1 MIEVIPFPARPSA
14 SFATQLKSAAE
25 DPKIEGIIIEFPS
38 DDPTTDE
45 DLELWLRGDGVT
57 DSLRET
63 LRSLETQP
71 KPSVALIHQSLSGL
85 AFEVALACHKRF
97 VSNPDVAFR
106 WPWFDLGLLPALGTG
121 RRLSHFA
128 GLEKAV
134 QVLLFGAPLSHAE
147 IDLKNSAI
155 EISDNGRETA
165 ENWIKGHPKP
175 VQPWDETDITRSP
188 LFSQTLANRDI
199 LQRAYLQLRKRTPAD
214 DGAGSLLLQA
224 FHDGLERSFA
234 GALRIEKAAYQKA
247 RGLVSTRNRVYVQ
260 HELRQR
266 AIGRAASQANSVGLI
281 GVLGAGLMGTG
292 IALSALMAG
301 RKVIL
306 FEIDAEAAKRS
317 SARIEKILSRQP
329 ADSLSRL
336 QVTQQLR
343 DLSHCDFVIEAVF
356 ERFDVKT
363 DLLKKVGSIVSKE
376 AIIASNTTTFPISE
390 LATAVPDSSQ
400 FIGTHFFA
408 PVEQME
414 LLEIILGRQTTDAT
428 LNKALALA
436 QALRKTPVVVRDGPG
451 FYTSRVVMAYVQ
463 EALFMLAEGT
473 SPTLIDQ
480 CARNAGM
487 IIGPLAMA
495 DLTSLE
501 LLADIFRNLSKHGRG
516 AAADSERTLEI
527 LSRFLSAGRKGRKSG
542 AGIYDYPA
550 PGERHEWQGLTD
562 WFPRSPQSDPEII
575 NRLFYIQTVE
585 TLHTLKE
592 GIIAEAETADLAS
605 VLGWRYP
612 VFRGGPMR
620 YLENTGKERFE
631 ATRQGLEKKF
641 GRRFA
646 LP

>member
-1 MIEVIPFPARPSA
+1 MIEVIPFPACLSA
-14 SFATQLKSAAE
+14 SFVTVLKDAAE
-25 DPKIEGIIIEFPS
+25 DSKIEGIILEFS
-38 DDPTTDE
+38 DAKPAPDDE
-45 DLELWLRGDGVT
+45 LELLLRGDEVI
-57 DSLRET
+57 DSLRDT

-85 AFEVALACHKRF
+85 AFEVALACQTRV
-97 VSNPDVAFR
+97 VSNSEVSFQ
-106 WPWFDLGLLPALGTG
+106 WPWCELGLLPALGTT
-121 RRLSHFA
+121 RRLAHIA

-134 QVLLFGAPLSHAE
+134 QVLLFGAPMSHAE
-147 IDLKNSAI
+147 IAPGNNRQD
-155 EISDNGRETA
+155 ISSDGRETA
-165 ENWIKGHPKP
+165 ENWIKDHPSP
-175 VQPWDETDITRSP
+175 VQPWDENDITRSP
-188 LFSQTLANRDI
+188 LFSQTLSNREI
-199 LQRAYLQLRKRTPAD
+199 LQRAYLQLRKRTAAD

-224 FHDGLERSFA
+224 FHDGLERSFT

-247 RGLVSTRNRVYVQ
+247 RALVSTQNRIYVQ
-260 HELRQR
+260 QELRQR
-266 AIGRAASQANSVGLI
+266 AIRRATSQTDTVEVI
-281 GVLGAGLMGTG
+281 GVLGGGLMGTG
-292 IALSALMAG
+292 IALSALLAG
-301 RKVIL
+301 RQVIL
-306 FEIDAEAAKRS
+306 FEVDPEAAKRS
-317 SARIEKILSRQP
+317 SGRIDKILDQHSAQ
-329 ADSLSRL
+329 SLSRL
-336 QVTQQLR
+336 QVTQQLG
-343 DLSHCDFVIEAVF
+343 DLARCDFVIEAVF

-363 DLLKKVGSIVSKE
+363 DLLKRVGSIVSKP

-390 LATAVPDSSQ
+390 LATAVPDPGQ

-414 LLEIILGRQTTDAT
+414 LLEIILGHQTTDAT
-428 LNKALALA
+428 LHKALALA
-436 QALRKTPVVVRDGPG
+436 KALGKTPVVVRDGPG

-463 EALFMLAEGT
+463 EALLMLAEGA

-501 LLADIFRNLSKHGRG
+501 LLADIFRNLLKHGRG
-516 AAADSERTLEI
+516 AAAESGRTLEI

-542 AGIYDYPA
+542 SGIYDYPS
-550 PGERHEWQGLTD
+550 PGERHEWPGLTN
-562 WFPRSPQSDPEII
+562 WFPYSSQSDLEIT

-592 GIIAEAETADLAS
+592 GIIAEPESANLAS

-612 VFRGGPMR
+612 SFRGGVMR

-641 GRRFA
+641 GPRFA

>member
-1 MIEVIPFPARPSA
+1 MIELIPFPADSA
-14 SFATQLKSAAE
+14 YFATELKSAAE
-25 DPKIEGIIIEFPS
+25 DPKIEGIIIEFSGNGPAF
-38 DDPTTDE
+38 DQE
-45 DLELWLRGDGVT
+45 LELLRRGDDVI
-57 DSLRET
+57 DLLRDT

-71 KPSVALIHQSLSGL
+71 KPSLAVIHQSLGGL
-85 AFEVALACHKRF
+85 AFEVALACHKRI
-97 VSNPDVAFR
+97 VSNPDITFQ

-121 RRLSHFA
+121 LRLSHIV
-128 GLEKAV
+128 GIEKAV
-134 QVLLFGAPLSHAE
+134 QVLLFGTRISHGE
-147 IDLKNSAI
+147 TDFKHDPT
-155 EISDNGRETA
+155 EISNNGRETA
-165 ENWIKGHPKP
+165 EHWIKHHPKP

-199 LQRAYLQLRKRTPAD
+199 LQRAYLQLRKRTPSD

-224 FHDGLERSFA
+224 FHDGLERSFV
-234 GALRIEKAAYQKA
+234 GSLRIEKAAYQKA
-247 RGLVSTRNRVYVQ
+247 RGLVSTQNRIYVQ
-260 HELRQR
+260 HELRRR
-266 AIGRAASQANSVGLI
+266 AIERAASAPDSVELI

-306 FEIDAEAAKRS
+306 VEIDTEAAKRS
-317 SARIEKILSRQP
+317 SARIEKILSRHP

-336 QVTQQLR
+336 QVTQQLG

-390 LATAVPDSSQ
+390 LATAVPDPRQ

-463 EALFMLAEGT
+463 EALFLLEEGN

-527 LSRFLSAGRKGRKSG
+527 LSRFLSSGRKGRKSG

-562 WFPRSPQSDPEII
+562 WFSRSAQSDPEIT

-592 GIIAEAETADLAS
+592 GIIAEPETADLAS

-612 VFRGGPMR
+612 VFRGGPMQ
-620 YLENTGKERFE
+620 YLKNTGKERFE
-631 ATRQGLEKKF
+631 ATRQGLGKNF

>member
-1 MIEVIPFPARPSA
+1 MIEVIPFSAHLSA
-14 SFATQLKSAAE
+14 SFTTQLKSAAE
-25 DPKIEGIIIEFPS
+25 DPKIEGIIIEFSSS
-38 DDPTTDE
+38 DSTADE
-45 DLELWLRGDGVT
+45 DLELWLRGDDVI

-85 AFEVALACHKRF
+85 AFEVALACQKRI
-97 VSNPDVAFR
+97 VSNPGVAFR
-106 WPWFDLGLLPALGTG
+106 WPWFDLGFLPALGTG
-121 RRLSHFA
+121 RRLSHLA

-134 QVLLFGAPLSHAE
+134 QVLLFGAPLSLAE
-147 IDLKNSAI
+147 IHLNNDAT

-165 ENWIKGHPKP
+165 ENWIKSHPKP
-175 VQPWDETDITRSP
+175 VRPWDETDIMRSP

-247 RGLVSTRNRVYVQ
+247 RGLVSTQNRIYVQ
-260 HELRQR
+260 YELRQR
-266 AIGRAASQANSVGLI
+266 AIGRAASETNSVELI

-306 FEIDAEAAKRS
+306 FEIDTEAAKRS
-317 SARIEKILSRQP
+317 SARIEKILSQHP
-329 ADSLSRL
+329 PDSLSRL
-336 QVTQQLR
+336 QVTQQLG

-516 AAADSERTLEI
+516 AASESERTLEI
-527 LSRFLSAGRKGRKSG
+527 LSRFLLAGRKGRKSG

-575 NRLFYIQTVE
+575 NRLFHIQTVE

-592 GIIAEAETADLAS
+592 EIIAEPETADLAS

-631 ATRQGLEKKF
+631 ATRQGLENKF

>member
-1 MIEVIPFPARPSA
+1 MIDVIPFPARPSA
-14 SFATQLKSAAE
+14 SFTTQLKSAAE
-25 DPKIEGIIIEFPS
+25 DPKIEGIIIEFSS
-38 DDPTTDE
+38 DDSTADE
-45 DLELWLRGDGVT
+45 DLELWLRGDDVI

-71 KPSVALIHQSLSGL
+71 KPSVALIHKSLSGL
-85 AFEVALACHKRF
+85 AFEVALACQKRI

-121 RRLSHFA
+121 RRLSHLA

-134 QVLLFGAPLSHAE
+134 QVLLFGAPLSLAE
-147 IDLKNSAI
+147 IHLNNDAT
-155 EISDNGRETA
+155 EISDNGRQTA

-199 LQRAYLQLRKRTPAD
+199 LQRAYLQLRKRTPTD

-247 RGLVSTRNRVYVQ
+247 RGLVSTQNRIYVQ

-266 AIGRAASQANSVGLI
+266 AIGRAASETNSVELI

-292 IALSALMAG
+292 IALSVLMAG
-301 RKVIL
+301 HKVIL
-306 FEIDAEAAKRS
+306 FEIDTEAAKRS
-317 SARIEKILSRQP
+317 SARIEKILSQHP
-329 ADSLSRL
+329 PDSLSRL
-336 QVTQQLR
+336 QVTQQLG

-390 LATAVPDSSQ
+390 LATAVPESSQ

-463 EALFMLAEGT
+463 EALLMLAEGT

-516 AAADSERTLEI
+516 AAAESERTLEI

-550 PGERHEWQGLTD
+550 PGERHGWQGLTD

-592 GIIAEAETADLAS
+592 GIIAESETADLAS

-631 ATRQGLEKKF
+631 ATRQGLENKF

>member
-14 SFATQLKSAAE
+14 SFAAQLKSAVE
-25 DPKIEGIIIEFPS
+25 DQKIEGIIVEFS
-38 DDPTTDE
+38 GADPTADE
-45 DLELWLRGDGVT
+45 DLESWLRGDAVI

-85 AFEVALACHKRF
+85 AFEVALACHQRI

-106 WPWFDLGLLPALGTG
+106 WPWFDLGLLPALGTA

-134 QVLLFGAPLSHAE
+134 QVLLFGAPLSHTE
-147 IDLKNSAI
+147 IDLKNGAT

-175 VQPWDETDITRSP
+175 VQPWDKADITRSP
-188 LFSQTLANRDI
+188 LCSQTLANRDI
-199 LQRAYLQLRKRTPAD
+199 LQRAYLQLRKRTPTD

-247 RGLVSTRNRVYVQ
+247 RGLVSTQNRIYVQ

-266 AIGRAASQANSVGLI
+266 AIGRAASQTNSVGLV

-336 QVTQQLR
+336 QVTQQLE

-501 LLADIFRNLSKHGRG
+501 LLGDIFRNLSKHGRG
-516 AAADSERTLEI
+516 AATDSERTLEI

-542 AGIYDYPA
+542 AGIYDYPT
-550 PGERHEWQGLTD
+550 PSERHEWQGLTD

-592 GIIAEAETADLAS
+592 GIIAEPEAADLAS

-631 ATRQGLEKKF
+631 ATRQNLEKKV

>member
-14 SFATQLKSAAE
+14 SFATQLKSAAG
-25 DPKIEGIIIEFPS
+25 DPEIEGIIIEFS
-38 DDPTTDE
+38 GADPTADE
-45 DLELWLRGDGVT
+45 ELELLLRGDDVI
-57 DSLRET
+57 DLLRET

-71 KPSVALIHQSLSGL
+71 KPSVALVDQSLSGL

-97 VSNPDVAFR
+97 VSNPDVVLR
-106 WPWFDLGLLPALGTG
+106 WPWFDLGLLPALGTV

-128 GLEKAV
+128 GLEKAL
-134 QVLLFGAPLSHAE
+134 QVFLFGAPLPHAE
-147 IDLKNSAI
+147 IDLKNGAT
-155 EISDNGRETA
+155 EIRDNGRKTA

-175 VQPWDETDITRSP
+175 AQPWDETDITRSP

-247 RGLVSTRNRVYVQ
+247 RGLVSTQNRIYVQ

-266 AIGRAASQANSVGLI
+266 AIRRAASQTNSVGLV

-501 LLADIFRNLSKHGRG
+501 LLADIFRTLSEHGRG

-542 AGIYDYPA
+542 AGIYDYPS
-550 PGERHEWQGLTD
+550 PGERHEWQGLAE

-585 TLHTLKE
+585 TLYTLKE
-592 GIIAEAETADLAS
+592 GIIAEPETADLAS

-631 ATRQGLEKKF
+631 ATRQGLEKRF

>member
-1 MIEVIPFPARPSA
+1 MIEVIPFPACPSVPFVA
-14 SFATQLKSAAE
+14 ALKNAAE
-25 DPKIEGIIIEFPS
+25 DPKTEGVIVEFS
-38 DDPTTDE
+38 DANPVTGE
-45 DLELWLRGDGVT
+45 ELELLLQGNGVI
-57 DSLRET
+57 DSLRDA

-71 KPSVALIHQSLSGL
+71 KPCVALIHQSLSGL
-85 AFEVALACHKRF
+85 AFEVALACHTRMI
-97 VSNPDVAFR
+97 SNPDVTFQ
-106 WPWFDLGLLPALGTG
+106 WPWLDLGLLPALGTG
-121 RRLSHFA
+121 RRLSQVA

-134 QVLLFGAPLSHAE
+134 QVLLFGVRIPPSEIAP
-147 IDLKNSAI
+147 KNDRTQ
-155 EISDNGRETA
+155 ISDNGRETA
-165 ENWIKGHPKP
+165 ENWIKLHPKP
-175 VQPWDETDITRSP
+175 LQPWDETDITRSP
-188 LFSQTLANRDI
+188 LFSQTLVNREI
-199 LQRAYLQLRKRTPAD
+199 LQRAYLQLRKRTPAE

-234 GALRIEKAAYQKA
+234 GALRIEKAAYQRA
-247 RGLVSTRNRVYVQ
+247 RTLVSTKNRIYVQ

-266 AIGRAASQANSVGLI
+266 AIRRAASQTDAIDVI

-292 IALSALMAG
+292 IALSALMTG
-301 RKVIL
+301 HKVIL

-317 SARIEKILSRQP
+317 SGRIEKILGQQP
-329 ADSLSRL
+329 GDGLSRL
-336 QVTQQLR
+336 QLTQQLD
-343 DLSHCDFVIEAVF
+343 DLSRCDFVIEAVF

-363 DLLKKVGSIVSKE
+363 DLLKRLGSSTSKQ

-390 LATAVPDSSQ
+390 LATAVPDPGQ

-414 LLEIILGRQTTDAT
+414 LLEIILGRETSNAT

-436 QALRKTPVVVRDGPG
+436 KALGKTPVVVRDGPG

-463 EALFMLAEGT
+463 EALFMLAEGA
-473 SPTLIDQ
+473 SPTLVDQ

-487 IIGPLAMA
+487 IIGPLAVA

-501 LLADIFRNLSKHGRG
+501 LLADIFRNLLEHGRG
-516 AAADSERTLEI
+516 AAAESGRTLEI
-527 LSRFLSAGRKGRKSG
+527 LSHFLSAGRKGRKSG
-542 AGIYDYPA
+542 AGIYDYPS
-550 PGERHEWQGLTD
+550 PGERQEWKGLTD
-562 WFPRSPQSDPEII
+562 WFPRSPQSDLEIT
-575 NRLFYIQTVE
+575 NRLFCIQTVE

-592 GIIAEAETADLAS
+592 GIIAEPETADLAS

-612 VFRGGPMR
+612 IFRGGVMR

-631 ATRQGLEKKF
+631 STRQGLEKRF

>member
-14 SFATQLKSAAE
+14 SFATQLRSAAE
-25 DPKIEGIIIEFPS
+25 DPTIEGIIIEFS
-38 DDPTTDE
+38 SADPKADG
-45 DLELWLRGDGVT
+45 DLELLLRGDDVI

-85 AFEVALACHKRF
+85 AFEVALACHQRI
-97 VSNPDVAFR
+97 VSNPDVTFR

-121 RRLSHFA
+121 RRLSHLA
-128 GLEKAV
+128 GLEKAI
-134 QVLLFGAPLSHAE
+134 QVLLFGAPLSQAE
-147 IDLKNSAI
+147 FDLRNDAT

-188 LFSQTLANRDI
+188 FFSQTLANRDI

-247 RGLVSTRNRVYVQ
+247 RGLVSTQNRIYVQ
-260 HELRQR
+260 HELRQQ
-266 AIGRAASQANSVGLI
+266 AIGRAASQANSVGLV

-301 RKVIL
+301 CKVIL

-317 SARIEKILSRQP
+317 SARIEKILDRQP

-336 QVTQQLR
+336 QVTHQLG

-390 LATAVPDSSQ
+390 LATAVPDSGQ

-501 LLADIFRNLSKHGRG
+501 LLADIFRNLSKHRRG

-550 PGERHEWQGLTD
+550 PGERNEWQGLTD

-592 GIIAEAETADLAS
+592 GIIAEPETADLAS

-631 ATRQGLEKKF
+631 AARQGLEKKF

>member
-1 MIEVIPFPARPSA
+1 
-14 SFATQLKSAAE
+14 
-25 DPKIEGIIIEFPS
+25 
-38 DDPTTDE
+38 
-45 DLELWLRGDGVT
+45 
-57 DSLRET
+57 
-63 LRSLETQP
+63 
-71 KPSVALIHQSLSGL
+71 
-85 AFEVALACHKRF
+85 
-97 VSNPDVAFR
+97 
-106 WPWFDLGLLPALGTG
+106 
-121 RRLSHFA
+121 
-128 GLEKAV
+128 
-134 QVLLFGAPLSHAE
+134 
-147 IDLKNSAI
+147 
-155 EISDNGRETA
+155 
-165 ENWIKGHPKP
+165 
-175 VQPWDETDITRSP
+175 
-188 LFSQTLANRDI
+188 
-199 LQRAYLQLRKRTPAD
+199 
-214 DGAGSLLLQA
+214 
-224 FHDGLERSFA
+224 
-234 GALRIEKAAYQKA
+234 
-247 RGLVSTRNRVYVQ
+247 
-260 HELRQR
+260 
-266 AIGRAASQANSVGLI
+266 
-281 GVLGAGLMGTG
+281 MGTG

-306 FEIDAEAAKRS
+306 FEIDAEAGKRS

-336 QVTQQLR
+336 QVTQQLT

-390 LATAVPDSSQ
+390 LGTAVPDSSQ

-428 LNKALALA
+428 LNKTLALA

-516 AAADSERTLEI
+516 AAADSGRTLEI
-527 LSRFLSAGRKGRKSG
+527 LSHFLSAGRKGRKSG

-550 PGERHEWQGLTD
+550 PGERHEWQELTD

-585 TLHTLKE
+585 TLHTLTE

-620 YLENTGKERFE
+620 FLENTGKERFE

>member
-147 IDLKNSAI
+147 IDLKNDAT
-155 EISDNGRETA
+155 EISDHGRETA

-199 LQRAYLQLRKRTPAD
+199 LQRAYLQLRKRTPVD

-234 GALRIEKAAYQKA
+234 GALRIEEAAYQKA

-260 HELRQR
+260 QELRQR

>member
-14 SFATQLKSAAE
+14 SFVTDLKSAAE
-25 DPKIEGIIIEFPS
+25 DPKIEGIIIEFS
-38 DDPTTDE
+38 SADPAPDE
-45 DLELWLRGDGVT
+45 ELDLLLRGDDII
-57 DSLRET
+57 DSLRDT

-71 KPSVALIHQSLSGL
+71 KPSVAVIHQSLSGL
-85 AFEVALACHKRF
+85 AFEVALACHKRM
-97 VSNPDVAFR
+97 VSNPDVAFH
-106 WPWFDLGLLPALGTG
+106 WPWSDLGLLPALGTE
-121 RRLSHFA
+121 RRLSHIA

-134 QVLLFGAPLSHAE
+134 QVLLFGARISETE
-147 IDLKNSAI
+147 IDLKNDPT
-155 EISDNGRETA
+155 EISGNGSETA
-165 ENWIKGHPKP
+165 ENWIKDHPKP
-175 VQPWDETDITRSP
+175 VQPWDESDITRSP

-247 RGLVSTRNRVYVQ
+247 RALLSTQNRIYVQ
-260 HELRQR
+260 HELRHR
-266 AIGRAASQANSVGLI
+266 AIRRAASQTDPVEVV

-306 FEIDAEAAKRS
+306 FEIDADAAKRS
-317 SARIEKILSRQP
+317 SARIEKIVGRQP
-329 ADSLSRL
+329 ANPLSRL
-336 QVTQQLR
+336 QVTQQLG
-343 DLSHCDFVIEAVF
+343 DLSGCDFVIEAVF

-363 DLLKKVGSIVSKE
+363 DLLQKLGSIVSKQ

-390 LATAVPDSSQ
+390 LATAVLDPGQ

-414 LLEIILGRQTTDAT
+414 LLEIILGRQTTDET

-436 QALRKTPVVVRDGPG
+436 NAFHKTPVVVRDGPG

-463 EALFMLAEGT
+463 EALFMLAEGA

-501 LLADIFRNLSKHGRG
+501 LLADIFRNLLKHGRG
-516 AAADSERTLEI
+516 AAAESERTLEI

-542 AGIYDYPA
+542 SGIYDYPA

-562 WFPRSPQSDPEII
+562 WFPRSPESDPEII

-592 GIIAEAETADLAS
+592 GIIAEPETADLAS

-612 VFRGGPMR
+612 IFRGGVMR
-620 YLENTGKERFE
+620 YLEDTGKQRFE
-631 ATRQGLEKKF
+631 ATRQSLEKKF

>member
-14 SFATQLKSAAE
+14 SFATQLKGAAE
-25 DPKIEGIIIEFPS
+25 DAEIEGIIIESYS
-38 DDPTTDE
+38 DDPTADE
-45 DLELWLRGDGVT
+45 DLEPWLRSDDVV

-71 KPSVALIHQSLSGL
+71 KPCVALIHQSLSGL
-85 AFEVALACHKRF
+85 AFEVALACQKRI
-97 VSNPDVAFR
+97 VSNRDVAFR
-106 WPWFDLGLLPALGTG
+106 WPSFDLGLLPALGTG
-121 RRLSHFA
+121 RRLSHFT

-134 QVLLFGAPLSHAE
+134 QVLLFGAPLSHTE
-147 IDLKNSAI
+147 INLKNDAT
-155 EISDNGRETA
+155 EISDNGREAA
-165 ENWIKGHPKP
+165 ENWIKGHLKP

-199 LQRAYLQLRKRTPAD
+199 LQRAYLQLRKRTPAE
-214 DGAGSLLLQA
+214 DGAGSLLLKA

-247 RGLVSTRNRVYVQ
+247 RGLVSTQNRIYVQ

-266 AIGRAASQANSVGLI
+266 AIGRAASQSNSVELV

-306 FEIDAEAAKRS
+306 FEIDVDAAKRS
-317 SARIEKILSRQP
+317 SSRIEKILSRQP

-336 QVTQQLR
+336 QVTQELR

-501 LLADIFRNLSKHGRG
+501 LLADIFRTLSEHGRG

-542 AGIYDYPA
+542 AGIYDYPS
-550 PGERHEWQGLTD
+550 PGERHEWQGLAE

-585 TLHTLKE
+585 TLYTLKE
-592 GIIAEAETADLAS
+592 GIIAEPETADLAS

-631 ATRQGLEKKF
+631 ATRQGLEKRF

>member
-1 MIEVIPFPARPSA
+1 MIEVIPFPACPSVA
-14 SFATQLKSAAE
+14 FATQLKSAAE
-25 DPKIEGIIIEFPS
+25 DPKIEGIIIEFSGAGPA
-38 DDPTTDE
+38 PDE
-45 DLELWLRGDGVT
+45 ELELLLRGDDVI

-71 KPSVALIHQSLSGL
+71 KPSVALIHQSLSGFAL
-85 AFEVALACHKRF
+85 EVALACHKRL
-97 VSNPDVAFR
+97 VSNPGVTFH
-106 WPWFDLGLLPALGTG
+106 WPWFDLGLLPVLGTG
-121 RRLSHFA
+121 RRLSHLA

-134 QVLLFGAPLSHAE
+134 QVLLFGARISHAE
-147 IDLKNSAI
+147 IDPKNDPA
-155 EISDNGRETA
+155 EITDNGRENA
-165 ENWIKGHPKP
+165 ETWIKDHPKP

-199 LQRAYLQLRKRTPAD
+199 LQRAYIQLRKRTPAD

-224 FHDGLERSFA
+224 FHDGLERSFV

-247 RGLVSTRNRVYVQ
+247 RASVSTQNRIYVQ

-266 AIGRAASQANSVGLI
+266 AIRRAASQTDAVEVV

-317 SARIEKILSRQP
+317 TARIQKILGQQP
-329 ADSLSRL
+329 VDPPSRL
-336 QVTQQLR
+336 QVTQELG
-343 DLSHCDFVIEAVF
+343 DLSRCDFVIEAVF

-363 DLLKKVGSIVSKE
+363 DLLKRLGSIVSKQT
-376 AIIASNTTTFPISE
+376 IIASNTTTFPISE
-390 LATAVPDSSQ
+390 LSTAVPDPGQ

-414 LLEIILGRQTTDAT
+414 LLEIILGRQTTEAT

-436 QALRKTPVVVRDGPG
+436 KALRKTPVVVRDGPG

-480 CARNAGM
+480 CARNSGM

-501 LLADIFRNLSKHGRG
+501 LLADIFRNLLKHGRG
-516 AAADSERTLEI
+516 AAAEAERTLEI
-527 LSRFLSAGRKGRKSG
+527 LARFLSAGRKGRKSG
-542 AGIYDYPA
+542 AGVYEYLA

-575 NRLFYIQTVE
+575 NRLLYIQTVE

-592 GIIAEAETADLAS
+592 GVIAEAETADLAS

-612 VFRGGPMR
+612 IFRGGPMR
-620 YLENTGKERFE
+620 YLENTGKEQFE
-631 ATRQGLEKKF
+631 AIRQGLEKKL

>member
-1 MIEVIPFPARPSA
+1 MIEVIPYPARPSA
-14 SFATQLKSAAE
+14 SFVAALKSAAE
-25 DPKIEGIIIEFPS
+25 DQKIEGIIIEFS
-38 DDPTTDE
+38 GADPTPDE
-45 DLELWLRGDGVT
+45 ELDLLLRGDDII
-57 DSLRET
+57 DSLRDT

-71 KPSVALIHQSLSGL
+71 KPFVALIHQSLGGL
-85 AFEVALACHKRF
+85 AFEVAVACHKRI
-97 VSNPDVAFR
+97 VSNSNVAFH

-121 RRLSHFA
+121 RRLSHIA

-134 QVLLFGAPLSHAE
+134 QVLLFGGRISHAE
-147 IDLKNSAI
+147 TDPKNDTG

-175 VQPWDETDITRSP
+175 VQPWDETDITRSS

-199 LQRAYLQLRKRTPAD
+199 LQRAYLQLRKQAPAD

-234 GALRIEKAAYQKA
+234 GALRIEKAVYQKA
-247 RGLVSTRNRVYVQ
+247 RALVSTKNRIYVQ
-260 HELRQR
+260 HELRQQ
-266 AIGRAASQANSVGLI
+266 AIRRAASQTDTVEVI

-317 SARIEKILSRQP
+317 SGRIEKILGRQA
-329 ADSLSRL
+329 ADPLSRL
-336 QVTQQLR
+336 QATQQLN
-343 DLSHCDFVIEAVF
+343 DLSRCDFVIEAVF

-363 DLLKKVGSIVSKE
+363 ELLKKLGSIVSKH

-390 LATAVPDSSQ
+390 LATAVPDPGQ

-414 LLEIILGRQTTDAT
+414 LLEIILGPETADTT
-428 LNKALALA
+428 LNRALALA
-436 QALRKTPVVVRDGPG
+436 NALRKTPVVVRDGPG

-463 EALFMLAEGT
+463 EALFLLAEGA
-473 SPTLIDQ
+473 SPTLVDQ
-480 CARNAGM
+480 CARNVGM

-501 LLADIFRNLSKHGRG
+501 LLADIFRNLLKHGRG

-542 AGIYDYPA
+542 SGIYDYPA
-550 PGERHEWQGLTD
+550 PGERHEWQGMTD
-562 WFPRSPQSDPEII
+562 WFRRSPQSDLEIT
-575 NRLFYIQTVE
+575 NRLLYIQTVE

-592 GIIAEAETADLAS
+592 GIIAEPNTADLAS

-620 YLENTGKERFE
+620 YLENIGKERFE

>member
-1 MIEVIPFPARPSA
+1 MIEVVPFPARPSA
-14 SFATQLKSAAE
+14 SFAAVLERAAE
-25 DPKIEGIIIEFPS
+25 DPKIEGIILEFSNANP
-38 DDPTTDE
+38 DTDAE
-45 DLELWLRGDGVT
+45 LELLLRGDDVI
-57 DSLRET
+57 DSLRDT

-71 KPSVALIHQSLSGL
+71 KPSVACIDRSLSGL
-85 AFEVALACHKRF
+85 AFEVALACHARM
-97 VSNPDVAFR
+97 VSNADVTFQ

-121 RRLSHFA
+121 RRLSHLA

-134 QVLLFGAPLSHAE
+134 QVLLFGARISPAETDPQNDRNELSG
-147 IDLKNSAI
+147 
-155 EISDNGRETA
+155 NGHETA
-165 ENWIKGHPKP
+165 ENWIRDHPKP
-175 VQPWDETDITRSP
+175 VQPWDETEITRSR
-188 LFSQTLANRDI
+188 LYSQTLVNRDL

-234 GALRIEKAAYQKA
+234 GALRVEKATYQKA
-247 RGLVSTRNRVYVQ
+247 RALVSTKNRIYVQ

-266 AIGRAASQANSVGLI
+266 AIRHAASQTDTIEVV

-301 RKVIL
+301 RKVTL
-306 FEIDAEAAKRS
+306 FEIDADAAKRS
-317 SARIEKILSRQP
+317 SGRIEKILGRQP
-329 ADSLSRL
+329 TGPLSRL
-336 QVTQQLR
+336 RFTEQLD
-343 DLSHCDFVIEAVF
+343 DLSRCDFVIEAVF

-363 DLLKKVGSIVSKE
+363 DLLKRLGSITSKQT
-376 AIIASNTTTFPISE
+376 IIASNTTTFPISD
-390 LATAVPDSSQ
+390 LATAVPDPGQ

-414 LLEIILGRQTTDAT
+414 LLEIILGRETTDAT

-436 QALRKTPVVVRDGPG
+436 NALGKTPVVVKDGPG

-463 EALFMLAEGT
+463 EALFMLAEGVG
-473 SPTLIDQ
+473 PTLIDQ
-480 CARNAGM
+480 CARNSGM

-501 LLADIFRNLSKHGRG
+501 LLADIFRNLLKHGRG
-516 AAADSERTLEI
+516 AAAESERTLEI
-527 LSRFLSAGRKGRKSG
+527 LSRFLSASRKGRKSG
-542 AGIYDYPA
+542 SGIYDYPS
-550 PGERHEWQGLTD
+550 PSERQEWQGLKE
-562 WFPRSPQSDPEII
+562 WFPRSPQSDPEIN

-592 GIIAEAETADLAS
+592 GVIAGPETADLAS

-612 VFRGGPMR
+612 LFRGGTMR

-631 ATRQGLEKKF
+631 AIRQGLEKKF
-641 GRRFA
+641 GPRFA

>member
-1 MIEVIPFPARPSA
+1 
-14 SFATQLKSAAE
+14 
-25 DPKIEGIIIEFPS
+25 
-38 DDPTTDE
+38 
-45 DLELWLRGDGVT
+45 
-57 DSLRET
+57 
-63 LRSLETQP
+63 
-71 KPSVALIHQSLSGL
+71 
-85 AFEVALACHKRF
+85 
-97 VSNPDVAFR
+97 
-106 WPWFDLGLLPALGTG
+106 
-121 RRLSHFA
+121 
-128 GLEKAV
+128 
-134 QVLLFGAPLSHAE
+134 
-147 IDLKNSAI
+147 
-155 EISDNGRETA
+155 
-165 ENWIKGHPKP
+165 
-175 VQPWDETDITRSP
+175 
-188 LFSQTLANRDI
+188 
-199 LQRAYLQLRKRTPAD
+199 
-214 DGAGSLLLQA
+214 
-224 FHDGLERSFA
+224 
-234 GALRIEKAAYQKA
+234 
-247 RGLVSTRNRVYVQ
+247 
-260 HELRQR
+260 
-266 AIGRAASQANSVGLI
+266 
-281 GVLGAGLMGTG
+281 
-292 IALSALMAG
+292 
-301 RKVIL
+301 
-306 FEIDAEAAKRS
+306 
-317 SARIEKILSRQP
+317 
-329 ADSLSRL
+329 
-336 QVTQQLR
+336 
-343 DLSHCDFVIEAVF
+343 
-356 ERFDVKT
+356 
-363 DLLKKVGSIVSKE
+363 
-376 AIIASNTTTFPISE
+376 
-390 LATAVPDSSQ
+390 
-400 FIGTHFFA
+400 
-408 PVEQME
+408 ME